1 MVYIYLLLVE
11 LFYVVL
17 AQDVSPNSN
26 FTLVG
31 VVFGIMSAIVV
42 TFWVIKFFVALF
54 KGFENAK
61 WRQDDHLFE
70 VGFKSGI
77 KPSIVFNVT
86 MLVIAVVVLL
96 GSLFIPGNGLFWP
109 TIGLAV
115 IGGLLI
121 HKRLKRN
128 YGTGVKE

>member
-1 MVYIYLLLVE
+1 MDELVYIYLILVE
-11 LFYVVL
+11 IFYLIL
-17 AQDVSPNSN
+17 AQDISPQSN
-26 FTLVG
+26 FSLIG

-42 TFWVIKFFVALF
+42 TFWVVKFFVALF
-54 KGFENAK
+54 KGFKNAK

-77 KPSIVFNVT
+77 KPSIVFDVT
-86 MLVIAVVVLL
+86 MLVIAVVLLL

-109 TIGLAV
+109 TIVLAA

-121 HKRLKRN
+121 HKRFKRN
-128 YGTGVKE
+128 

>member
-1 MVYIYLLLVE
+1 MVYSYLILVE
-11 LFYVVL
+11 IFYLIL
-17 AQDVSPNSN
+17 AQDVSPQSN
-26 FTLVG
+26 FSLIG

-42 TFWVIKFFVALF
+42 MFWVVKFFIALF
-54 KGFENAK
+54 KGFKNAK

-77 KPSIVFNVT
+77 KPSIVFDVT
-86 MLVIAVVVLL
+86 MLVIAVVLLL

-109 TIGLAV
+109 TLVLAA

-121 HKRLKRN
+121 HKRFKRN
-128 YGTGVKE
+128 

>member
-17 AQDVSPNSN
+17 AQDVSPHSN

-31 VVFGIMSAIVV
+31 VAFGIMSAIVV
-42 TFWVIKFFVALF
+42 IFWVIKFFVALY

-70 VGFKSGI
+70 IGFKGGI
-77 KPSIVFNVT
+77 KPSIVFDVT
-86 MLVIAVVVLL
+86 MLVTAVVVLL
-96 GSLFIPGNGLFWP
+96 RSLFIPGNGLFCP
-109 TIGLAV
+109 TIA
-115 IGGLLI
+115 
-121 HKRLKRN
+121 
-128 YGTGVKE
+128 

>member
-1 MVYIYLLLVE
+1 MDELVYIYLILVE
-11 LFYVVL
+11 IFYLIL
-17 AQDVSPNSN
+17 AQDISPQSN
-26 FTLVG
+26 FSLIG

-42 TFWVIKFFVALF
+42 TFWVVKFFVALF
-54 KGFENAK
+54 KGFKNAK

-77 KPSIVFNVT
+77 KPSIVFDVT
-86 MLVIAVVVLL
+86 MLVIAVVLLL

-109 TIGLAV
+109 TLVLAA

-121 HKRLKRN
+121 HKRFKRN
-128 YGTGVKE
+128 

>member
-17 AQDVSPNSN
+17 AQDVSPHSN

-42 TFWVIKFFVALF
+42 IFWVIKFFVALY

-70 VGFKSGI
+70 IGFKIGI
-77 KPSIVFNVT
+77 KPSIVFDVT
-86 MLVIAVVVLL
+86 MLVTAVVVLL

-109 TIGLAV
+109 TIGLAA